1 MAFTGKGWAPGDP
14 GVKDGRR
21 RQLTGKAWQNRK
33 LTPPTPEI
41 LATDYAA
48 NFSDFLSSREDASR
62 PWFFWFGCREPHR
75 RYEYGSGV
83 AKGGRTTGEIDR
95 VPAFWPDNE
104 TVRNDMLD
112 YGFEI
117 EHYDRQLGLMLA
129 RLEELGELDNTVVIV
144 TSDNGMPFPRA
155 KGTQYEY
162 AHHMPLAVMW
172 LRGVSA
178 PGRREAACVS
188 FVDIAPTVL
197 EIAGTSPSAAG
208 MSPLPGGSLV
218 PLLRNE
224 PDPCAALHERALLGR
239 ERQDVYKR
247 QDRSNQRRSSYI
259 RSQSRLRKRQRP
271 RRGQEPAYAAIYG
284 HPDYRRCFSAE
295 RSSPDGDVSNR
306 PTEEP

>member
-1 MAFTGKGWAPGDP
+1 MRR
-14 GVKDGRR
+14 GR
-21 RQLTGKAWQNRK
+21 GSSGSA
-33 LTPPTPEI
+33 
-41 LATDYAA
+41 AA
-48 NFSDFLSSREDASR
+48 NRTA
-62 PWFFWFGCREPHR
+62 

-83 AKGGRTTGEIDR
+83 AKGGRTTRRDR
-95 VPAFWPDNE
+95 PCSGLLADNE

-117 EHYDRQLGLMLA
+117 EHYDRQLGLMLT

-239 ERQDVYKR
+239 ERHDNGR
-247 QDRSNQRRSSYI
+247 PAIRGI
-259 RSQSRLRKRQRP
+259 RSGVLYGTAGSTCATSNRGCCPAATRKRATATSTVRRP
-271 RRGQEPAYAAIYG
+271 KPRF
-284 HPDYRRCFSAE
+284 C
-295 RSSPDGDVSNR
+295 N
-306 PTEEP
+306 